1 MAKRRR
7 IPERVVVAATVRCG
21 KGRHR
26 VELEATAWGQV
37 TAFNPCDLLP
47 PAARQLSN
55 SSCAPLVAEQVV
67 AVEACLQ
74 TIWHSQT
81 LAVPSPILPLPAWD
95 KLAAF
100 INAVREQKELLAE
113 QLLEPA
119 GGDEP
124 EADARR
130 WARFVLAE
138 RAPQAAHELLA
149 DCRNWS
155 PSLQLAALCGAEW
168 GDDSSALLLLEHG
181 VQNPRILPLFRARLA
196 HRLGQVGDEQHA
208 AVLVD
213 AVCSDQA
220 RLQTA
225 AQKALDRLCERFCVG
240 RQAGE
245 RQHLAPFRLALKC
258 AYEHFQGGEQ
268 RITVWLADWARPHAE
283 WLADA
288 VIAGDPPSRAFAAM
302 LLEQLADVRA
312 APALAR
318 AACDPHPEV
327 AQAATRGLVVLGP
340 ALVQAG
346 EASLP
351 SLTDALRS
359 PTEPPTLFALDALR
373 KIGSPRAVDAV
384 LNVLQAAG
392 ASAVRLAA
400 LSTLER
406 VGDQRAVEPLLQ
418 ELAADGDPSRA
429 AARALAAVLDRL
441 TIDSSSLPLLRRTL
455 LSGHP
460 QLASAALRRL
470 TEPGLPDAVTV
481 VTGAL
486 PGLNDS
492 LQVQA
497 LMALRELDHSQA
509 LGPILEMLGHPTDAL
524 EASVRDHAE
533 LTAASLLKRLT
544 GVSGAGL
551 VVLVKAL
558 ECPSV
563 PVARAAARVLATCSD
578 ARLAAPLAK
587 ACLRGDGPLALAAGE
602 GLKRLAGAEHLAWLA
617 RLLWHGDNCMA
628 RGAETALVAVGSR
641 AVEPLLPAVNWP
653 FQRARL
659 AAVRALGR
667 IGDARAIP
675 VLHAASR
682 DPDLRVRET
691 AVAALSAIHAPRA

>member
-1 MAKRRR
+1 MDY
-7 IPERVVVAATVRCG
+7 
-21 KGRHR
+21 
-26 VELEATAWGQV
+26 EATAWGQV

-55 SSCAPLVAEQVV
+55 SSCAPLVADQVV
-67 AVEACLQ
+67 SVEACLQ
-74 TIWHSQT
+74 AIWHSQT
-81 LAVPSPILPLPAWD
+81 PVLPSDILPIPVWN
-95 KLAAF
+95 KLDAF
-100 INAVREQKELLAE
+100 INSVREQKELLAG

-124 EADARR
+124 EAEARC
-130 WARFVLAE
+130 WARFVLAK
-138 RAPQAAHELLA
+138 RDPQAARELLA
-149 DCRNWS
+149 ECRDWS
-155 PSLQLAALCGAEW
+155 PSLQLAALYGGEW
-168 GDDSSALLLLEHG
+168 DGDSAALLLLEHG
-181 VQNPRILPLFRARLA
+181 VQNPRILPPFRARLV
-196 HRLGQVGDEQHA
+196 HRLGEVGDQRHA
-208 AVLVD
+208 IVLVD

-245 RQHLAPFRLALKC
+245 RQHLAPFRLALKR

-268 RITVWLADWARPHAE
+268 RITVWLADWARPHEE
-283 WLADA
+283 WLAEA
-288 VIAGDPPSRAFAAM
+288 VVAGEPPSRVFAAM

-327 AQAATRGLVVLGP
+327 ARAATRGLVVLGP

-351 SLTDALRS
+351 PLTDALRS
-359 PTEPPTLFALDALR
+359 PAEPPVLFALDALR
-373 KIGSPRAVDAV
+373 KIGSSRAVDAV
-384 LNVLQAAG
+384 LDAWQG
-392 ASAVRLAA
+392 TGTPAVRLAA

-418 ELAADGDPSRA
+418 ELAADGEVSRA

-441 TIDSSSLPLLRRTL
+441 SIDSSSLPLLKRTL

-470 TEPGLPDAVTV
+470 TEPGLPDAVRV
-481 VTGAL
+481 VTDAI

-509 LGPILEMLGHPTDAL
+509 LGPILEMLGRPADAL
-524 EASVRDHAE
+524 EANVRDQAV
-533 LTAASLLKRLT
+533 LTASSLLKRLT

-578 ARLAAPLAK
+578 ARLAAPLAR

-602 GLKRLAGAEHLAWLA
+602 GLKRLGGAEHLAWLA

-628 RGAETALVAVGSR
+628 RGVETALVAVGAR

-667 IGDARAIP
+667 IGDPRAIP
-675 VLHAASR
+675 VLQAASR
-682 DPDLRVRET
+682 DTDPRVRET
-691 AVAALSAIHAPRA
+691 ATAALSAIHAPRA